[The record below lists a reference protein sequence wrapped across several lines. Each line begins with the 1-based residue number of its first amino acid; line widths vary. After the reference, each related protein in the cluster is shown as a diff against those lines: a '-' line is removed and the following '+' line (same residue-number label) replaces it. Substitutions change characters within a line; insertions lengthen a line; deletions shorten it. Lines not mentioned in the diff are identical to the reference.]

1 MTNYP
6 QDEFDQVP
14 ESSDRQGV
22 HRSKLA
28 APKARGLGLI
38 ILASGLALA
47 IGVLSFFVLPLLGAG
62 GPAGSVAASEPTTA
76 AATTSAAAETGS
88 AAAETDSAAAP
99 SETADAG
106 SQPEATETAAE
117 PKQTAA
123 KSAEPADTG
132 TADRNAPVLVL
143 NGTGTAGLGAD
154 VSTTITANGWHVAG
168 VDNWTGSTLANSVI
182 FYNPGQEAKAQ
193 ELSTLLNI
201 GDVRRT
207 GQGEISDGLTV
218 VIGPGFE

>member
-14 ESSDRQGV
+14 ESSERQGV
-22 HRSKLA
+22 HRSKMA

-38 ILASGLALA
+38 ILASGLALV

-62 GPAGSVAASEPTTA
+62 GAAESVAASEPTA
-76 AATTSAAAETGS
+76 AATTSAAAK
-88 AAAETDSAAAP
+88 TDSAAP
-99 SETADAG
+99 SETAEE
-106 SQPEATETAAE
+106 SSEAPVKETAAE
-117 PKQTAA
+117 PEGA
-123 KSAEPADTG
+123 KSAEPEETGDAAAADQ
-132 TADRNAPVLVL
+132 AAPVLVL

-154 VSTTITANGWHVAG
+154 VSSTVTANGWHVAG
-168 VDNWTGSTLANSVI
+168 VDNWTGSNLASSVI

-193 ELSTLLNI
+193 ELSALLNI
-201 GDVRRT
+201 GDVRQT